1 MYVYILATWWGEL
14 THWKTPW
21 CWERLRAGERED
33 RGRDGRMAS
42 LTWWTWVWATSRI
55 WWWTGKPGVLQSM
68 GSQRI
73 GHDWAT
79 ELNWTDSWDVRIYL
93 MILENLSECDRKIFL
108 GLNCQC
114 EAQNKE
120 AYLALEWR
128 QAGSR
133 ASRPGCGQ
141 DGAFQSGTTW
151 LLCFCGGG
159 FKVASES
166 KRGQEPEC

>member
-1 MYVYILATWWGEL
+1 
-14 THWKTPW
+14 
-21 CWERLRAGERED
+21 
-33 RGRDGRMAS
+33 
-42 LTWWTWVWATSRI
+42 
-55 WWWTGKPGVLQSM
+55 
-68 GSQRI
+68 
-73 GHDWAT
+73 
-79 ELNWTDSWDVRIYL
+79 
-93 MILENLSECDRKIFL
+93 MILENVSECDRKIFL
-108 GLNCQC
+108 GLNCQG